1 MTKHI
6 ASYLFVLLLLSGC
19 GGVPLFND
27 TPRKDPA
34 PVKDTTADKAQE
46 EAVQLAPYRAP
57 TQFEQAPSHSSAVQ
71 GLMETAQ
78 RQREMGQLEEAVA
91 TLERG
96 LGIEPRNA
104 HLWNRLAHVRQQQG
118 QSALAV
124 DLAAKSNDL
133 AGGDIELKRDNWN
146 LIGTA
151 RQALGDI
158 EGAKSAERKAR
169 MLY

>member
-1 MTKHI
+1 MIRKALPTL
-6 ASYLFVLLLLSGC
+6 SVLLLLGGC

-27 TPRKDPA
+27 TPRQNPA
-34 PVKDTTADKAQE
+34 PVKETAPQPAQE

-57 TQFEQAPSHSSAVQ
+57 SQFEQAPSHSTAVQ
-71 GLMETAQ
+71 GLMADAQ
-78 RQREMGQLEEAVA
+78 RQREMGQLDEAVA

-104 HLWNRLAHVRQQQG
+104 HLWNRLAHVRQEQG
-118 QSALAV
+118 QSALAA
-124 DLAAKSNDL
+124 DLAAKSSEL

-146 LIGTA
+146 LIGAA
-151 RQALGDI
+151 RRALGDI